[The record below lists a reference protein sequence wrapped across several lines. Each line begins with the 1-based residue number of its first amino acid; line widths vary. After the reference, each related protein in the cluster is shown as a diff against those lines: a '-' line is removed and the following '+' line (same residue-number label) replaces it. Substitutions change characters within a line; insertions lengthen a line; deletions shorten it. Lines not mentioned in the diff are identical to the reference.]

1 MFDVLTIGSVTYDN
15 FLLVEAEIV
24 KDKEV
29 PSQKAYFLPLG
40 EKLEVLK
47 MIKTLGGNSSNAAV
61 TFSRHGFK
69 TACMGKIGKDIYGQE
84 ILKFLKKEKVNT
96 DLIKLDPKLDTA
108 YSTILLYSGERTIL
122 SYHGASH
129 YLNFSDFK
137 FNQMKSRWWYISLPG
152 NSYKVFEK
160 LIELADKN
168 NIAVA
173 FNPSGYHLKKDRA
186 GILKNLSRIS
196 VLFLNEE
203 EAAILSNIS
212 WKKEE
217 EVFLKLDKLMPK
229 ILVITKG
236 RKGAVVSDN
245 KYIYRA
251 GIFKDKKVL
260 DRTGAGDAFGS
271 GFISGF
277 LSLGIDF
284 YNIDKVK
291 PEDILY
297 ATRLASANA
306 TSVVEKIGATTGILK
321 IKEFKQNKRFNNLK
335 VEVSKI

>member
-15 FLLVEAEIV
+15 FLLAEAKIV
-24 KDKEV
+24 KDDEV
-29 PSQKAYFLPLG
+29 PSKKAYFLPLG
-40 EKLEVLK
+40 QKLEVLK
-47 MIKTLGGNSSNAAV
+47 IIKTLGGNSANASV
-61 TFSRHGFK
+61 TFSRQGFK
-69 TACMGKIGKDIYGQE
+69 NACIGKIGGDIYGQE

-96 DLIKLDPKLDTA
+96 SLIKLDPKLDTA
-108 YSTILLYSGERTIL
+108 YSTILLYDGERTIL
-122 SYHGASH
+122 NYHGASH
-129 YLNFSDFK
+129 HLNFSDFK

-152 NSYKVFEK
+152 NSYKIFEK
-160 LIELADKN
+160 LIWVANKN

-173 FNPSGYHLKKDRA
+173 FNPSGYHLKKDRV
-186 GILKNLSRIS
+186 GILKNLPRIS

-251 GIFKDKKVL
+251 GIFKEKKVL

-297 ATRLASANA
+297 ATKLASANA

-321 IKEFKQNKRFNNLK
+321 IKEFKKNKRFKNLK